1 MSTSARVSSK
11 RFIRINFFWMSET
24 KGRNR
29 ENTNRGCR
37 LSIALHPN
45 KRMTVNRPWTCS
57 PTSAVSATAAIS
69 ADNVCKYS
77 KAPFARAS
85 EADRNSRPR
94 YSWLPH
100 LYQEELSLGE
110 RAGKSERNIKCAT
123 SKKLLELERLQR
135 DVLRGYQQ
143 LAGKCTLGRAAPQ
156 RLFRGQAHQVGI
168 IVFLRD
174 MRQHKIPRDRVE
186 SIGVGKI
193 FAYGVIRKMPGAR
206 EHALLDDPWI
216 RPDLEH
222 IQIVIGFENQ
232 TVGST
237 KMHFDKLWHV
247 AKIRDDGHLCA
258 IRTKRE
264 SDGVRGVVRN
274 SKRVNV
280 NITDGKMLP
289 RLNRF
294 HALQPLPK
302 CHRQHALHRIHG
314 GLGDVQRRPPK
325 PQHLRQAIAV
335 VGVFVGNQDTVK
347 LFDGSSSRRQ
357 PGKRFALAQSRIHQK
372 AGPLGLKQSNVA
384 RAARRQNGYPQAD
397 RFLLNCGAIKFS
409 K

>member
-11 RFIRINFFWMSET
+11 RFIRISFFWMSET

-29 ENTNRGCR
+29 ENTNRGCS
-37 LSIALHPN
+37 LSITLHPN

-57 PTSAVSATAAIS
+57 PTSAISPTAAIS
-69 ADNVCKYS
+69 ADNTCKYS

-123 SKKLLELERLQR
+123 LKKLLELERLQR

-143 LAGKCTLGRAAPQ
+143 FAGKCTLGRAAPQ

-186 SIGVGKI
+186 AIGVGKI
-193 FAYGVIRKMPGAR
+193 FTYRVIRKMPGAR
-206 EHALLDDPWI
+206 EHALLDHPRI
-216 RPDLEH
+216 RPDLDH
-222 IQIVIGFENQ
+222 IQIVIGSEHQAIRATEMN
-232 TVGST
+232 
-237 KMHFDKLWHV
+237 FDQLRHV
-247 AKIRDDGHLCA
+247 AKIRDDRHLGA
-258 IRTKRE
+258 IRTERE
-264 SDGVRGVVRN
+264 SDRVRSVVRN
-274 SKRVNV
+274 SKRVNL
-280 NITDGKMLP
+280 NITDRKMLP

-372 AGPLGLKQSNVA
+372 AGPLALKQ
-384 RAARRQNGYPQAD
+384 
-397 RFLLNCGAIKFS
+397 IKVPPPAPHPHPTPHP
-409 K
+409 